1 MGLKSSINS
10 RKWIWSECISGYR
23 TRQDLRQRGIGP
35 VVERETVGAAG
46 EESWRDDQVSEG
58 EKVHEGEKP
67 AEVEK
72 APEGTNFF

>member
-1 MGLKSSINS
+1 
-10 RKWIWSECISGYR
+10 
-23 TRQDLRQRGIGP
+23 
-35 VVERETVGAAG
+35 VERETVGAAG

-72 APEGTNFF
+72 APEGTIFFKFYIFIFILFLYLIF